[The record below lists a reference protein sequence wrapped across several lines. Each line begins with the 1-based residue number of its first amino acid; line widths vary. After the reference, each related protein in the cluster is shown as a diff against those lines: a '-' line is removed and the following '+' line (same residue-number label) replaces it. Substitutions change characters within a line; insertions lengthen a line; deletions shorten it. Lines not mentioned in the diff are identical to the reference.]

1 MLAWQKIAG
10 TANRRRMAAD
20 AERKR
25 MADEAAAL
33 RKAEEEKLRAEREE
47 AERVERE
54 ALNGVPDM
62 VDDTPQ
68 DARARGYRRVN
79 GHKIDR
85 QEPLQTVQGKEVNV
99 KFSNDVLAPGHV
111 AVIDASLLQPSHI
124 QGVRNPLHF
133 IDEAQPKERND
144 EASVLSARKIAGNI
158 RPEEITSSI
167 TAYTGAPTVNE
178 RGEVIQGN
186 NRSDALRLMW
196 ESHPEQAEA
205 YRQYLKDH
213 AEEFG
218 LRAEDIAALQSPVL
232 VNMLHVDDATA
243 IPLGQYVAQD
253 TESGGVERIKPKNA
267 LQRMGIEVRSFA
279 NLLLRASDDEVSFA
293 GLVDANGASV
303 LKWMSQRGF
312 ISPTQYKSAFD
323 SRVT

>member
-1 MLAWQKIAG
+1 
-10 TANRRRMAAD
+10 
-20 AERKR
+20 
-25 MADEAAAL
+25 
-33 RKAEEEKLRAEREE
+33 
-47 AERVERE
+47 
-54 ALNGVPDM
+54 M

-167 TAYTGAPTVNE
+167 TAYTGATD
-178 RGEVIQGN
+178 RK
-186 NRSDALRLMW
+186 RTW
-196 ESHPEQAEA
+196 
-205 YRQYLKDH
+205 
-213 AEEFG
+213 
-218 LRAEDIAALQSPVL
+218 
-232 VNMLHVDDATA
+232 
-243 IPLGQYVAQD
+243 
-253 TESGGVERIKPKNA
+253 
-267 LQRMGIEVRSFA
+267 
-279 NLLLRASDDEVSFA
+279 
-293 GLVDANGASV
+293 
-303 LKWMSQRGF
+303 
-312 ISPTQYKSAFD
+312 
-323 SRVT
+323 